1 MSFVIQSIKARE
13 ILDSRGNPTVE
24 VSLET
29 NSGKFISSVPS
40 GASTG
45 RHEAVELRDGGKRY
59 HGKGVLKA
67 VNNVNSI
74 IWPEIKKRKPLFQE
88 ELDQLMINL
97 DGTKNKSKLGSNA
110 ILGVSMAFCRAIAFE
125 KKKPLYKHISE
136 ISKFSLS
143 IPRAAFN
150 VINGGA
156 HAGNNLDFQ
165 EFMIVPNKKS
175 FADNLQEA
183 SEIYHNLKKEIEKKY
198 SSLAINVGD
207 EGGFAPPINNPEEA
221 LKIIMKIKKIDI
233 ILDVAATEFFNGKE
247 YETSFKKKNLFNYY
261 LKIINKYPIL
271 AIEDPFAEDDWEKWN
286 LITQKIGHKISLIG
300 DDLLVTNP
308 ERITRAVNQN
318 SCNAMI
324 LKLNQIGTITEGIK
338 AAMIAKNFGWKIMV
352 SHRSGET
359 TDDFIADFAVG
370 ISADYIKSGAP
381 ARGER
386 IVKYNRI
393 LKIEKE
399 LNNL

>member
-1 MSFVIQSIKARE
+1 MKLTIKSIEARE

-24 VSLET
+24 VSLIT

-45 RHEAVELRDGGKRY
+45 QHEAVELRDGGKRY

-67 VNNVNSI
+67 VNNINSI
-74 IWPEIKKRKPLFQE
+74 IWPEIKKKEPSNQK
-88 ELDQLMINL
+88 ELDELMIKL
-97 DGTKNKSKLGSNA
+97 DRTKNKSRFGANA
-110 ILGVSMAFCRAIAFE
+110 ILGVSMAFCRASAFE
-125 KKKPLYKHISE
+125 KKKPLYRHISE
-136 ISKFSLS
+136 ISKFLPS
-143 IPRAAFN
+143 IPRASFN
-150 VINGGA
+150 IINGGA

-165 EFMIVPNKKS
+165 EFMIVPKKKS
-175 FADNLQEA
+175 FAENLREA
-183 SEIYHNLKKEIEKKY
+183 TEIYHDLKKNIKKKY
-198 SSLAINVGD
+198 SSSAINIGD
-207 EGGFAPPINNPEEA
+207 EGGFAPPINDPKEA
-221 LKIIMKIKKIDI
+221 LEAIVEIKKIDI
-233 ILDVAATEFFNGKE
+233 ILDVAATEFFDGKE
-247 YETSFKKKNLFNYY
+247 YKTYFKKKNLLDYY
-261 LKIINKYPIL
+261 LKIIDKYPIL
-271 AIEDPFAEDDWEKWN
+271 AIEDPFAEDDWDNWKE
-286 LITQKIGHKISLIG
+286 ITSKIGSKISIIG

-308 ERITRAVNQN
+308 ERIIRAVNDN

-338 AAMIAKNFGWKIMV
+338 AASIAKDSRWKIMV

-386 IVKYNRI
+386 VAKYNRI

>member
-1 MSFVIQSIKARE
+1 MSFVIQSMKARE

-125 KKKPLYKHISE
+125 KKKPLYKYISE

-175 FADNLQEA
+175 FTDNLQEA

-286 LITQKIGHKISLIG
+286 LITQRIGHKISIIG